1 MKLIKVL
8 SIFVLAI
15 IFCCSFSNTIFANP
29 ISEISRHTAKEDLKN
44 SLKSRYENSY
54 STIELLLNKGMEAYD
69 KLCAISDNSIN
80 NGILGD
86 LKDRY
91 YPSFSTILLL
101 YKSNKKS
108 YDNLNK

>member
-1 MKLIKVL
+1 MRLIKVL
-8 SIFVLAI
+8 SVWVLAI
-15 IFCCSFSNTIFANP
+15 IFCCALSNAVLANP
-29 ISEISRHTAKEDLKN
+29 ISEVIRYTAKEDLKN
-44 SLKSRYENSY
+44 SLKSRYGNSY
-54 STIELLLNKGMEAYD
+54 STIEMLLKAGMKAYD
-69 KLCAISDNSIN
+69 ELCAIPDNSVN
-80 NGILGD
+80 NVILRD